1 MTRQVQVQVQV
12 CQLSEWEW
20 MRWFGGLGG
29 ADFLHPG
36 LVAQAEES
44 AGERGVQ
51 ARVTFFELGKILISR
66 QHHFRICL
74 PHHEDVSHFL
84 RRFLSRGIRYVLV
97 LDV

>member
-51 ARVTFFELGKILISR
+51 ARVTFFRAGQNPDKSTAPLQNLFATS
-66 QHHFRICL
+66 
-74 PHHEDVSHFL
+74 
-84 RRFLSRGIRYVLV
+84 
-97 LDV
+97 